1 MSINKQYQTLR
12 LILGDQLN
20 ASHTWYKEKDD
31 STLYVIAELKQ
42 ETDYVRHHIQK
53 VCAFFSAMANFANA
67 LSQAKH
73 HVLYLTLDDTQGYAD
88 LPALLNSLCDQY
100 GICHFEFQRPDEYR
114 LYEQLHTLKLPSAIT
129 IREYDSEH
137 FLLPYSE
144 LMEQFPQG
152 KHILMEHFY
161 RRMRK
166 RFDILM
172 SDGKPVGGKWNFDK
186 QNRNK
191 LKPDDIAVIPA
202 PLVFSNPI
210 RDIRDRLERHQVKT
224 IGTTTDDLLWPV
236 TRGQA
241 IEQLAWFCRYGL
253 PRFGQFQDAMTGKSD
268 HQWSLYHSRLSF
280 ALNSKILHP
289 MQVIQAAL
297 DAWHDSDG
305 EIDIAQVE
313 GFIRQILGWREY
325 IRGVYWGNMPYY
337 QQQNELGANRPLPEL
352 FWTGE
357 TKMACMKAAIKQ
369 SLNYAYAHHI
379 QRLMVTG
386 NFCLLTGIDP
396 NEVDRWYLG
405 IYIDAI
411 EWVEMPN
418 VRGMTQFADGGIVAT
433 KPYAASG
440 NYINKMSDYCAGC
453 HYNVKLKT
461 EDNAC
466 PLNSLYWHF
475 LHTHE
480 KRLTRNPRVGMIYRS
495 WDQLTDEQQQK
506 ILNRAR
512 YCLDNLDEL

>member
-67 LSQAKH
+67 LSQAEH

-88 LPALLNSLCDQY
+88 LPALLNSLCEQY

-210 RDIRDRLERHQVKT
+210 RDIRGRLERHQVKT
-224 IGTTTDDLLWPV
+224 IGTTNDDLLWPV

-241 IEQLAWFCRYGL
+241 IEQLAWFCHYGL

-297 DAWHDSDG
+297 NAWHDSDG

-357 TKMACMKAAIKQ
+357 TKMACMKAAINQ

-453 HYNVKLKT
+453 HYNVKLKI

-506 ILNRAR
+506 VLNRAR